1 MDNHTPGRT
10 PYHSAFGG
18 YIQSLQTSCQ
28 NKKQLAII
36 NHMKINT
43 QIKVLLG
50 LLFSVILFHICII
63 VKIIPYNIVWG
74 GRLRKDSAMY
84 KFESISI
91 LMNLFLSWV
100 LLMKGEFVQFK
111 FPTKKVNRFLW
122 IFFGL
127 FILNT
132 VGNLFAKT
140 NFEKLFSLL
149 TGLSAILI
157 WNILKHKKTTSR

>member
-1 MDNHTPGRT
+1 MN
-10 PYHSAFGG
+10 
-18 YIQSLQTSCQ
+18 
-28 NKKQLAII
+28 
-36 NHMKINT
+36 INT
-43 QIKVLLG
+43 QIKILLG

-63 VKIIPYNIVWG
+63 VKIIPYDIVWG
-74 GRLRKDSAMY
+74 GRLRKDNAMY

-111 FPTKKVNRFLW
+111 FPTKNVNRFLW

-140 NFEKLFSLL
+140 NFEKLFALL

-157 WNILKHKKTTSR
+157 WNIIKYKKTTYI

>member
-1 MDNHTPGRT
+1 M
-10 PYHSAFGG
+10 
-18 YIQSLQTSCQ
+18 
-28 NKKQLAII
+28 
-36 NHMKINT
+36 
-43 QIKVLLG
+43 
-50 LLFSVILFHICII
+50 
-63 VKIIPYNIVWG
+63 KIIPYNIAWG
-74 GRLRKDSAMY
+74 GRLTNDNEMY

-91 LMNLFLSWV
+91 LINLFLSWL

-111 FPTKKVNRFLW
+111 FADYTINIILW

-132 VGNLFAKT
+132 VGNIFAKT

-157 WNILKHKKTTSR
+157 WNILKHKKTTTR

>member
-1 MDNHTPGRT
+1 
-10 PYHSAFGG
+10 
-18 YIQSLQTSCQ
+18 
-28 NKKQLAII
+28 
-36 NHMKINT
+36 MKINT

-63 VKIIPYNIVWG
+63 VKIIPYNIAWG
-74 GRLRKDSAMY
+74 GRLTNYNEMY
-84 KFESISI
+84 VFESISI
-91 LMNLFLSWV
+91 LINLFLSWL

-111 FPTKKVNRFLW
+111 FPNKTVNLILW
-122 IFFGL
+122 IFFAL

-140 NFEKLFSLL
+140 NFEKLFALL

-157 WNILKHKKTTSR
+157 WNIIKYKKATKG

>member
-1 MDNHTPGRT
+1 MN
-10 PYHSAFGG
+10 
-18 YIQSLQTSCQ
+18 
-28 NKKQLAII
+28 
-36 NHMKINT
+36 INT
-43 QIKVLLG
+43 QIKILLG
-50 LLFSVILFHICII
+50 LLFSVIIFHICII
-63 VKIIPYNIVWG
+63 MKIIPYNIAWG
-74 GRLRKDSAMY
+74 GRLTNDSAMY

-111 FPTKKVNRFLW
+111 FHTKKVNRFLW

-132 VGNLFAKT
+132 VGNIFAKT
-140 NFEKLFSLL
+140 NFEKLFALL

-157 WNILKHKKTTSR
+157 WNILKQKKTTTR